1 MPMSKIF
8 TTSSIVDSIIV
19 PQPRIETI
27 IKLRML
33 ARTFRYEPSL
43 ENRRFDSSPLA
54 GEAV

>member
-1 MPMSKIF
+1 MSKIF